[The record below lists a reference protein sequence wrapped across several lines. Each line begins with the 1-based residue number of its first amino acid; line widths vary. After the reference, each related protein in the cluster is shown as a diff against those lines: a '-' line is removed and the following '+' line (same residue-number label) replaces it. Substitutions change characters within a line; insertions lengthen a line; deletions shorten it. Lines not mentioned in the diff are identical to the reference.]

1 MKFRFYVLP
10 FCFSR
15 YAKGWIE
22 VKAMQNLPET
32 VQSPKFP
39 LPRVTDEANGE
50 NSLVKIIEQLPP
62 KSSLI
67 LYEQTWEDYEQLL
80 KSVGAASGLRI
91 SFDSGTLEIMTLS
104 TEHETYARL
113 LEKLI
118 GVLSL
123 RLNIDIESFGS
134 ATMRKSSAAKGIE
147 PDACF
152 YVQSIEQIGSKIR
165 LDFSVDPPPDIVVEI
180 DLYHES
186 LDKFPIYAALG
197 VAEIW
202 RYAGDEF
209 EIYKL
214 TDGTYKSLEKSHSLP
229 VLTAEFLGNLLN
241 RSRQERQTQILKEF
255 ENWLKE
261 QK

>member
-1 MKFRFYVLP
+1 
-10 FCFSR
+10 
-15 YAKGWIE
+15 
-22 VKAMQNLPET
+22 MQNSQET
-32 VQSPKFP
+32 IQSPKFP
-39 LPRVTDEANGE
+39 LPKVIDGANGE
-50 NSLVKIIEQLPP
+50 TSLGKIIEQLPP

-80 KSVGAASGLRI
+80 ENVGEASGLRI

-104 TEHETYARL
+104 TEHENYARL

-152 YVQSIEQIGSKIR
+152 YVQSVEQIGSKIR
-165 LDFSVDPPPDIVVEI
+165 LDFSVDPPPDIAVEI

-186 LDKFPIYAALG
+186 LDKFAIYAALG
-197 VAEIW
+197 VPEIW
-202 RYAGDEF
+202 RYTGGKF

-229 VLTAEFLGNLLN
+229 VLSAEILGSLLN
-241 RSRQERQTQILKEF
+241 RSRQERQTLILKEF